1 MDICVYGASSDQLEQ
16 RYLRDAYTLGQAMA
30 QRGHGLIFG
39 GGATGMMGAA
49 ARGVHDGGGQLLG
62 IAPSFFNVNGIL
74 YPDCTD
80 FIYTE
85 TMRERKQLMEERAD
99 AFVMTAGGIGTW
111 EEFFEVLTLKQ
122 LGRLNKPIAVLNTGG
137 YFDEMQQMLTH
148 AAAQHF
154 MKPQCLELYRLCAG
168 ADEVLDYLEGYDAA
182 AVDVRHLKNL

>member
-16 RYLRDAYTLGQAMA
+16 HYLQDAYTLGQRMA
-30 QRGHGLIFG
+30 RRGHGLVFG

-49 ARGVHDGGGQLLG
+49 ARGVHDAGGRLLG

-122 LGRLNKPIAVLNTGG
+122 LGRLNKPIAVLNTDG
-137 YFDEMQQMLTH
+137 YFDEMQQMLMH
-148 AAAQHF
+148 AAEQHF
-154 MKPQCLELYRLCAG
+154 MKPQCLALYRLCDS
-168 ADEVLDYLEGYDAA
+168 ADEALDYLEGYDAA
-182 AVDVRHLKNL
+182 AFDVRHLKNL

>member
-1 MDICVYGASSDQLEQ
+1 MEICVYGASSDQLEQ
-16 RYLRDAYTLGQAMA
+16 RYLRDAYALGREMA
-30 QRGHGLIFG
+30 RRGHGLIFG

-49 ARGVHDGGGQLLG
+49 ARGVHDGGGRLLG

-85 TMRERKQLMEERAD
+85 TMRERKQLMEEHAD
-99 AFVMTAGGIGTW
+99 AFIMTAGGIGTW

-137 YFDEMQQMLTH
+137 YFDEMQQMLAH
-148 AAAQHF
+148 AAGQHI
-154 MKPQCLELYRLCAG
+154 MKPQCLALYRLCG
-168 ADEVLDYLEGYDAA
+168 SADEALDYLEGYDAA
-182 AVDVRHLKNL
+182 AFDVRHLKNL